1 LAIPLKHLQGALK
14 ELDFIQS
21 NKTKS
26 NMKKETKKANSSAK
40 PAVKKAA
47 SKAAKAPAKKS
58 APVKAEKKATAKKC
72 SCSKGGKKC
81 SCEKDGKKCS
91 CKSGGKKSGEKCSC
105 GKSDCKCGGGEGFC
119 FEKLVT
125 EIFGKLSDESVMAA
139 LMQDYFYTELLK
151 KGFEENMAN
160 TLANKLNVD
169 IASFEADVSI
179 KED

>member
-1 LAIPLKHLQGALK
+1 
-14 ELDFIQS
+14 
-21 NKTKS
+21 
-26 NMKKETKKANSSAK
+26 MKKETKKANSSAK

-105 GKSDCKCGGGEGFC
+105 GKYRRISSPIKKNPCKCGGSFC
-119 FEKLVT
+119 VIFCHGDGPFWQIWLLVPVPFFKLPKRTVP
-125 EIFGKLSDESVMAA
+125 V
-139 LMQDYFYTELLK
+139 
-151 KGFEENMAN
+151 AN
-160 TLANKLNVD
+160 FRMTVQNSLTLRQNKNILC
-169 IASFEADVSI
+169 VS
-179 KED
+179 

>member
-1 LAIPLKHLQGALK
+1 
-14 ELDFIQS
+14 
-21 NKTKS
+21 
-26 NMKKETKKANSSAK
+26 MKKETKKANSSAK

-91 CKSGGKKSGEKCSC
+91 CKS
-105 GKSDCKCGGGEGFC
+105 GGGEGFC

>member
-1 LAIPLKHLQGALK
+1 
-14 ELDFIQS
+14 
-21 NKTKS
+21 
-26 NMKKETKKANSSAK
+26 MKKETKATKPAAK
-40 PAVKKAA
+40 KAVKKAV
-47 SKAAKAPAKKS
+47 SKAAKVPAKKAS
-58 APVKAEKKATAKKC
+58 PAKAAKKAPEKKC
-72 SCSKGGKKC
+72 SCGKDGKKC
-81 SCEKDGKKCS
+81 SCEKGGKKCTCKNGGKKDGKKCS
-91 CKSGGKKSGEKCSC
+91 CGKA
-105 GKSDCKCGGGEGFC
+105 DCKCGGEGFC

-125 EIFGKLSDESVMAA
+125 EIFGQLSDESVMAA

>member
-1 LAIPLKHLQGALK
+1 
-14 ELDFIQS
+14 
-21 NKTKS
+21 
-26 NMKKETKKANSSAK
+26 MKKETKATKPAAK
-40 PAVKKAA
+40 KAVKKAV
-47 SKAAKAPAKKS
+47 SKAAKVPAKKAS
-58 APVKAEKKATAKKC
+58 PAKAAKKAPEKKC
-72 SCSKGGKKC
+72 SCG
-81 SCEKDGKKCS
+81 KDGKKCS
-91 CKSGGKKSGEKCSC
+91 CGKA
-105 GKSDCKCGGGEGFC
+105 DCKCGGEGFC

-125 EIFGKLSDESVMAA
+125 EIFGQLSDESVMAA